1 MKQALLNKFTEDAKL
16 GKKHF
21 SILID
26 PDRTDPEQLELI
38 ANEAQNALVDWIL
51 IGSSLLV
58 KGSVDQ
64 TIRILKDSCDIPV
77 VLFPG
82 NPSHIS
88 PFADGI
94 LLLSLIS
101 GRNPELLIGNHV
113 VAAPAIEKSG
123 IEVMPTGYM
132 LVDGGA
138 YTSVQYIS
146 NTLPIPKNKNEIAVS
161 TALAGQQL
169 GLKCIYME
177 AGSGAKE
184 PVPSSMINQVRNE
197 LSIPV
202 IVGGGIRNVD
212 TAINACD
219 AGADMVIVG
228 SAIEKTEGKGS
239 LIREISEA
247 IRKCAQ

>member
-1 MKQALLNKFTEDAKL
+1 MKQALLNKFTEDAKA

-26 PDRTDPEQLELI
+26 PDRTDPDQLSRV
-38 ANEAQNALVDWIL
+38 ANEAQNSFVDWIFV
-51 IGSSLLV
+51 GSSLLV
-58 KGSVDQ
+58 NGSVDQ
-64 TIRILKDSCDIPV
+64 TIRILKDCCDIPV

-82 NPSHIS
+82 NPSHVS

-113 VAAPAIEKSG
+113 VAAPAIQQSG
-123 IEVMPTGYM
+123 LEVMPTGYM

-138 YTSVQYIS
+138 YTSVQYMS

-184 PVPSSMINQVRNE
+184 PVPSSMIRQVKKE

-212 TAINACD
+212 SVVKSCD
-219 AGADMVIVG
+219 AGADMIVVG
-228 SAIEKTEGKGS
+228 SAIENAEGQGR
-239 LIREISEA
+239 LIRDMSEA
-247 IRKCAQ
+247 VRKCAQ